1 MADLKSKNII
11 NCSDLSS
18 DQINYEVKNLLFNN
32 IKNIIL
38 KDVNNKKN
46 LLNDLKGNIKIEIIG
61 NPCSY
66 FADEL
71 DGPKVIV
78 NGDISNYS
86 ACNMIGGKI
95 TVFGSCGNDFAGDV
109 KSGEFYIL
117 ENCGSNSFSNLNE
130 NCKVVIGGCPG
141 NIFACGNKG
150 GVIVVL
156 NLKGGKMFID
166 DNSRWLERAKNVS
179 VFLRGDC
186 KSLTDKILLENTKDS
201 DEDIYLP
208 LISEFARLFKYSL
221 SEIKSKP
228 FYRINLK

>member
-141 NIFACGNKG
+141 NIFARGNKG

>member
-1 MADLKSKNII
+1 MADLISKNII
-11 NCSDLSS
+11 DCSGLSS
-18 DQINYEVKNLLFNN
+18 DQINYEIKNLLFNEV
-32 IKNIIL
+32 KNIIL
-38 KDVNNKKN
+38 KNTDKKRN
-46 LLNDLKGNIKIEIIG
+46 LLKGLKGDIKIEIIG
-61 NPCSY
+61 NVDSY

-78 NGDISNYS
+78 NGDVGDYS
-86 ACNMIGGKI
+86 VCNMLNGKI

-117 ENCGSNSFSNLNE
+117 ENCSFNSFSNLSE
-130 NCKVVIGGCPG
+130 GCKVVIGGTPG

-150 GVIVVL
+150 GIIIIL
-156 NLKGGKMFID
+156 NLKGGKMFVD
-166 DNSRWLERAKNVS
+166 DNSRWLERAKNES

-186 KSLTDKILLENTKDS
+186 KILTDKFSLEKANDK

-228 FYRINLK
+228 FYRIDLK